1 MTIRQWALAPL
12 ALSLS
17 LGLHAQTAAPAK
29 PDAKA
34 DPKAEEAA
42 AAMERAKRL
51 AAGPMRV
58 ILEASKGKRPPA
70 EAAPVTAASPEGS
83 SLRTVATRSAAP
95 QDITVRS
102 APAPPATLV
111 ETPAAAPA
119 PAVVAPAPAPAP
131 SPTPTPTPAATTVST
146 QITLSSETLQS
157 RSVAAVPGLER
168 ATPAAAQA
176 MPAVPA
182 APAALPKVADTLI
195 KPKLVR
201 RVDPE
206 LSQRLL
212 DDMGRN
218 AVVAVDLTIRADGSV
233 GGVNLVTTVPTRVQR
248 VVVGALEQW
257 LFEPLA
263 SDRVHRIELVFNGE

>member
-1 MTIRQWALAPL
+1 MTIRQWALVPL

-29 PDAKA
+29 ADAKA

-58 ILEASKGKRPPA
+58 ILEASKGKRPAAAEPA
-70 EAAPVTAASPEGS
+70 PAAQPAPEAS
-83 SLRTVATRSAAP
+83 SLRTVATRAAAP
-95 QDITVRS
+95 QDITARS
-102 APAPPATLV
+102 APAPQ
-111 ETPAAAPA
+111 PAAVESA
-119 PAVVAPAPAPAP
+119 APAPAPAAATPAP
-131 SPTPTPTPAATTVST
+131 SPAPPATSVST
-146 QITLSSETLQS
+146 QITLSSESLQA
-157 RSVAAVPGLER
+157 RSVTPVPGLER
-168 ATPAAAQA
+168 AAPAAAQA
-176 MPAVPA
+176 MPVLPA
-182 APAALPKVADTLI
+182 APSALPRVADTLV

-212 DDMGRN
+212 DDLGRN
-218 AVVAVDLTIRADGSV
+218 AVVAVDLSIRADGSV
-233 GGVNLVTTVPTRVQR
+233 GGVTLVTAVPTRVQR
-248 VVVGALEQW
+248 VVVPALEQW

-263 SDRVHRIELVFNGE
+263 TARVHRIELVFNGE